1 MRGTEETVF
10 LLRNAQIQER
20 RRHGGGLGGGG
31 LPTELEAMVASSWAA
46 TAACSMVAVLDLGG
60 VRGGAARDLRSLWCG
75 AHVPQL
81 PLYACEGQP
90 AGDSLRP
97 CLFMFLLLTF

>member
-1 MRGTEETVF
+1 
-10 LLRNAQIQER
+10 
-20 RRHGGGLGGGG
+20 
-31 LPTELEAMVASSWAA
+31 
-46 TAACSMVAVLDLGG
+46 VLDLGG
-60 VRGGAARDLRSLWCG
+60 VRGGAARDLRSLSCG